1 MKISDKVKKTLI
13 EAFEEKYEHNKYILS
28 MDGRH
33 IHYDREDLEE
43 LKKQQKS
50 IRQLLEEL
58 RKEN

>member
-1 MKISDKVKKTLI
+1 MKLSNIIKESLI
-13 EAFEEKYEHNKYILS
+13 EMYEEKYEYNKYILN

-50 IRQLLEEL
+50 IRQILEEL